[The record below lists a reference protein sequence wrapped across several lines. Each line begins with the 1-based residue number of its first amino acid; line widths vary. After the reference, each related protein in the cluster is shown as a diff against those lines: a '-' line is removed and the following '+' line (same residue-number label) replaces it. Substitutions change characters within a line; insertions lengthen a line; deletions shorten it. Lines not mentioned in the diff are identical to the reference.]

1 MNCNYGIVRAAA
13 AALCAASSCG
23 AAFAADTL
31 EQAIRESDF
40 IFDLRARYEGVE
52 QAGIVE
58 DAEAL
63 TSRLRAGFQT
73 APLKKTSLL
82 VEGVWIEDLVDDYNS
97 TTNGQG
103 QFPVVADPSDF
114 AAINRFAIVNKSLEN
129 ATLTFG
135 RQRIALDDHRFV
147 GNVGWRQN
155 EQTFDAV
162 RAQLG
167 TGKLKGDLTYADQV
181 NRVFG
186 PDSPVGRWHGDVVL
200 ANVSQ
205 TLPVGTLTFFDYF
218 VDLDDAITQSSNTI
232 GARLSGS
239 KKLGTIGGTYI
250 LSYARQDDAGRN
262 PAAFTEDYYLLEG
275 GLSFTKIG
283 VGIGYEVLGSDGAT
297 AFQTPLA
304 TLHAFQG
311 WADKFLT
318 TPAAGIEDSYLRVSY
333 PMGKHGAFSS
343 ISAVAFFHDYS
354 AEQGSAHFG
363 EELNVQLIARTEK
376 MILTLKYADYR
387 ADQLLTDTDKLWL
400 SVDYAF

>member
-1 MNCNYGIVRAAA
+1 MKLNCGVVRVVAAV
-13 AALCAASSCG
+13 LCAASWSG
-23 AAFAADTL
+23 ASGAADTL
-31 EQAIRESDF
+31 EQAVRESDF
-40 IFDLRARYEGVE
+40 LFDLRVRYEGVG
-52 QAGIVE
+52 QDGIAE
-58 DAEAL
+58 EAEAL

-73 APLKKTSLL
+73 APLKKTALL

-97 TTNGQG
+97 TTNGQT

-114 AAINRFAIVNKSLEN
+114 AAINRFAIINKSLEN

-135 RQRIALDDHRFV
+135 RQRIVLDDSRFV

-167 TGKLKGDLTYADQV
+167 SGKLKADLSYVDQV

-186 PDSPVGRWHGDVVL
+186 PDSPAGRWHGDVVL

-205 TLPVGTLTFFDYF
+205 TLPIGTLTFFDYF
-218 VDLDDAITQSSNTI
+218 IDLDDAITQSSNTL
-232 GARLSGS
+232 GARLTGS

-250 LSYARQDDAGRN
+250 LSYGYQEDAGRN
-262 PAAFTEDYYLLEG
+262 PVTFTDDYYLLEG
-275 GLSFTKIG
+275 GLNFTKIG
-283 VGIGYEVLGSDGAT
+283 VGLGYEVLGSDGT
-297 AFQTPLA
+297 TSFQTPLA

-318 TPAAGIEDSYLRVSY
+318 TPVAGIEDSYLKLSY
-333 PMGKHGAFSS
+333 PMGKRGAFTN
-343 ISAVAFFHDYS
+343 ISAVAFFHDFS
-354 AEQGSAHFG
+354 AERGSTHFG
-363 EELNVQLIARTEK
+363 SELDLQLIARTEK
-376 MILTLKYADYR
+376 MVLTLKYSDYR

-400 SVDYAF
+400 SVDYSF

>member
-1 MNCNYGIVRAAA
+1 MKLNYGIVRAAA
-13 AALCAASSCG
+13 AVLCTVSWSAASG
-23 AAFAADTL
+23 AADTL
-31 EQAIRESDF
+31 GQAVRESDF
-40 IFDLRARYEGVE
+40 LFDLRARYEGVG
-52 QAGIVE
+52 QDGMVE

-63 TSRLRAGFQT
+63 TSRLRVGFQT

-82 VEGVWIEDLVDDYNS
+82 AEGVWIEDLADDYNS
-97 TTNGQG
+97 TTNGLT

-114 AAINRFAIVNKSLEN
+114 AAINRFAIINKSLEN

-135 RQRIALDDHRFV
+135 RQRIVLDDQRFV

-155 EQTFDAV
+155 EQTFDAI

-167 TGKLKGDLTYADQV
+167 TGKLKADLSYVDQV

-186 PDSPVGRWHGDVVL
+186 PDSPVGRWHGDIVL

-205 TLPVGTLTFFDYF
+205 ALPVGTLTFFDYF
-218 VDLDDAITQSSNTI
+218 IDLDDAITQSSNTL
-232 GARLSGS
+232 GARLTGS

-250 LSYARQDDAGRN
+250 LSYAHQADAGRN
-262 PAAFTEDYYLLEG
+262 PVSFTDDYYLLEG

-283 VGIGYEVLGSDGAT
+283 VGLGYEVLGGNGT
-297 AFQTPLA
+297 ASFQMPLG

-318 TPAAGIEDSYLRVSY
+318 TPAAGMEDSYLKLSY
-333 PMGKHGAFSS
+333 PMGKRGAFTN

-363 EELNVQLIARTEK
+363 SELNLQLIARTEK
-376 MILTLKYADYR
+376 MVLTLKYADYR
-387 ADQLLTDTDKLWL
+387 ADELLTDTDKLWL